1 MLKDVIDPLKHSAS
15 QFNVLD
21 DVIDTLRLRG
31 SIFFH
36 SSLAAPWGMSLESRE
51 VPRFHIALEGSFFMG
66 AQKKE
71 IRVQPMDIVMLPHGD
86 MHWIADETNR
96 ELVPSAQAGEACS
109 LGTPLFQQGQITNRV
124 MCGVVEYDK
133 AINHPILSAL
143 PGVFHLSN
151 IKEDDSI
158 WVTVELIDSEITASN
173 SRTNSIIDRL
183 TEVLFIKLINRYVS
197 ENEHLSGFFAA
208 LGNPRLKKILQLIHE
223 HPEKQWSIEIIS
235 EEVGMSRATL
245 QRKFKA
251 ELGVSPMTYVSRWR
265 LAKAYQLLNYS
276 SLTLEDIAQNI
287 GFGDARTFRNA
298 FSRHYGF
305 TPSELRKN
313 KVN

>member
-1 MLKDVIDPLKHSAS
+1 MLKGVIDPLKHSVS
-15 QFNVLD
+15 KFNVLD

-36 SSLAAPWGMSLESRE
+36 SSLAAPWGISLETMD

-66 AQKKE
+66 AKTKE
-71 IRVQPMDIVMLPHGD
+71 IRVKPMDIVMLPHGD
-86 MHWIADETNR
+86 MHWIADEANS
-96 ELVPSAQAGEACS
+96 ELVPSEQAGEACS
-109 LGTPLFQQGQITNRV
+109 LGSPLFQKGLITNRV

-143 PGVFHLSN
+143 PEVFHLRN

-158 WVTVELIDSEITASN
+158 WVTVGLIDSEFIASN
-173 SRTNSIIDRL
+173 SRTSSVIDRL
-183 TEVLFIKLINRYVS
+183 TEVLFIKLINRYVR

-208 LGNPRLKKILQLIHE
+208 LGNPRFSKMLELIHE
-223 HPEKQWSIEIIS
+223 HPEKPWSIDIIS
-235 EEVGMSRATL
+235 DEVAMSRATL

-287 GFGDARTFRNA
+287 GFGDARTFRSA

-313 KVN
+313 KLG